1 MSKRL
6 LIYVEGQTEEFF
18 VNRVLRGHLL
28 AHGVTVERPI
38 LAATTPDPGGWRGGF
53 INWPAVEADLK
64 TLFMQEADSELR
76 ITTLLDVYALPD
88 KVPGFTPSHGAGR
101 SPIEVDGIESAWA
114 AHFGEPRFVPYL
126 QRHEFEA
133 LLLACPPALHSIFP
147 TDAAALTQLAS
158 SIAACASAED
168 INDGPTTHP
177 SARLGQAIPSYRALK
192 ASHGLFVVLEAGLDR
207 IRPRCPRFDA
217 WLARW
222 EAWGEGKE
230 SVT

>member
-38 LAATTPDPGGWRGGF
+38 LAATTPGPGGQRGGF
-53 INWPAVEADLK
+53 VNWPAVEADLQ
-64 TLFMQEADSELR
+64 TLFTQDVDPNLR

-88 KVPGFTPSHGAGR
+88 KVPGFIASTGAGR
-101 SPIEVDGIESAWA
+101 SANEVNGIESAWA

-133 LLLACPPALHSIFP
+133 LLLACPPALHAIFP
-147 TDAAALTQLAS
+147 TDSAALTQLAS

-177 SARLGQAIPSYRALK
+177 SARLEQAIPSYRALK
-192 ASHGLFVVLEAGLDR
+192 ASHGLFVVIEAGLDR

-222 EAWGEGKE
+222 ETWGEQKQA
-230 SVT
+230 V